1 MTVLVKPGDFPEVP
15 HTLPVSALLQ
25 GYEELGISKEDFVK
39 RFCVRIDENVSLCLQ
54 SPLLILFS
62 PRRTGRDMTNQNHD
76 LGLYQKDSWQ
86 YPNPEIGSFLAD
98 GAGKPVKVAI
108 TLGPGTLVD
117 RFGNDDTPY
126 FAPLGTPYAMR
137 SLPPCVLGL
146 PYSVWRVLK
155 PLEVEAGPIAP
166 GFLQPGL
173 GTQYIAKDN
182 ATNLAGAKMIEKLG
196 SEEVLKLYQQKH
208 N

>member
-39 RFCVRIDENVSLCLQ
+39 RFCVRIDEN
-54 SPLLILFS
+54 
-62 PRRTGRDMTNQNHD
+62 
-76 LGLYQKDSWQ
+76 KDSWQ

-182 ATNLAGAKMIEKLG
+182 ATNLADAKMIEKLG